1 MDQLYDI
8 SMERIV
14 ILWYSSNRKDE
25 LSNLLSYENRAI
37 PREVYI
43 SNSSSILQVHDVLSN
58 PLQSTSILRDAYCI
72 LISLERWRIHQD
84 LVIRSASIDASSS
97 LLAKCTSSSI
107 IYYIYDGSFYDIEIE
122 IEDKKKKQVFTLTVK
137 ESEFNT
143 ILSSLSIQHQDGILY
158 KQVQDN
164 TIELKVCI
172 IPALP
177 SSSSSLIAHQVLSGY
192 S

>member
-1 MDQLYDI
+1 M
-8 SMERIV
+8 
-14 ILWYSSNRKDE
+14 
-25 LSNLLSYENRAI
+25 
-37 PREVYI
+37 
-43 SNSSSILQVHDVLSN
+43 
-58 PLQSTSILRDAYCI
+58 
-72 LISLERWRIHQD
+72 ISLERWRIHQD
-84 LVIRSASIDASSS
+84 LVIRSTSIDAGSSF
-97 LLAKCTSSSI
+97 LAKSTSSSI

-122 IEDKKKKQVFTLTVK
+122 IEDKKKKQVYSLTVK

-143 ILSSLSIQHQDGILY
+143 ILSSLSIQHHDGILY

-192 S
+192 SYLYSPSSSPLLIGHRGCGVNRVILSFR